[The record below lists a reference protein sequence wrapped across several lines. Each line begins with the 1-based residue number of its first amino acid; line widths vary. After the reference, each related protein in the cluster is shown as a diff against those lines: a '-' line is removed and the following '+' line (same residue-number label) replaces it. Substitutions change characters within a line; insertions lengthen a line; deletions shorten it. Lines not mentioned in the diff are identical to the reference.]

1 MSHVPGIS
9 SEEDVDQTLA
19 LLVKAAADWQASGLQ
34 RQGSNTGACL
44 RSNFLLMADIVANQD
59 MHLLVDHETQLLTSF
74 KVQPA
79 LLPGHLQPTNTCCS
93 EHLCLKHEFV

>member
-9 SEEDVDQTLA
+9 SQEDVDHTLA

-44 RSNFLLMADIVANQD
+44 RSNFLLMADIVMSQD
-59 MHLLVDHETQLLTSF
+59 KHLFVDEEMQLLTSF
-74 KVQPA
+74 KVHAA
-79 LLPGHLQPTNTCCS
+79 LLPGYTEPFWSCAN
-93 EHLCLKHEFV
+93 